1 MTAYLSIENTLYTT
15 LGTYFYNKAE
25 CLLDFLKFTL
35 YTFVNPFY
43 SVKYNTYSLFS
54 LISVTLYSILV

>member
-35 YTFVNPFY
+35 YKFV
-43 SVKYNTYSLFS
+43 
-54 LISVTLYSILV
+54 